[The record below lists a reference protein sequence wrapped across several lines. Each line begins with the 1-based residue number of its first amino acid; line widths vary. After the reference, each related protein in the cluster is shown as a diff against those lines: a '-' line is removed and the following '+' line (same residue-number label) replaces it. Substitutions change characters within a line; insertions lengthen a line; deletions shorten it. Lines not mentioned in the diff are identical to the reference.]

1 MISVSTSVVSDA
13 HIEVVANLISYI
25 VSNHL
30 EEEKTKT
37 LVQDFRSSSVPSPP
51 SDAQLS
57 THDRLHHK
65 IIKFFKFVRGLVDLT
80 TAELAHALNLICSF
94 IQGEADS
101 TDENHQSV
109 INENT
114 LGTLF
119 LCGIIIS
126 LKMNRDHPYKNS
138 FWAKKLNISLAV
150 LNASE
155 LTFLEKIQ
163 FSLFLDETDYFEL
176 YSSIV
181 VPHL

>member
-1 MISVSTSVVSDA
+1 MIQVSTSIVSDA

-30 EEEKTKT
+30 EEEKAKT
-37 LVQDFRSSSVPSPP
+37 MIKDFRTSSVKSPQYDP
-51 SDAQLS
+51 QLS
-57 THDRLHHK
+57 THEKLHLK
-65 IIKFFKFVRGLVDLT
+65 IVKFFKFVRGLVGLT

-101 TDENHQSV
+101 IKENHKSV

-138 FWAKKLNISLAV
+138 YWAKKLNISLAV

-155 LTFLEKIQ
+155 LTFLETVQ
-163 FSLFLDETDYFEL
+163 FSLFLDEVDYFQL

-181 VPHL
+181 DIHP